1 MNGVQLW
8 GRILTVEYSRSY
20 PKSSVCTRF
29 HFLPQSQSCFGIR
42 LSPFCVTSVLDFS
55 RYHTVID
62 DGFTRNP
69 DCTRS
74 LACLFFVHH
83 RRCTKLPDCSQFFCA
98 GAQLQYSTE
107 ASREMALRSILNP
120 VQTALWPT
128 MTPSAPVIPPRSRSF
143 SSSARSSS
151 RSTDRCSS
159 SSSSYCSRRYSPGSR
174 SRSSCSRRS
183 CSCCSRS
190 RERRRR
196 STIDSRSHSRRSVSS
211 RGARRSVS
219 GSIDRKSRRK
229 PRSTG
234 PTSEGEVTDF
244 DDDDLSGSDTSLGDI
259 PDSVVIAA
267 NLMHSPPSSVSLYS
281 ASSRS
286 SSFSTPRKRKRSKEG
301 KRCRSRFSSR
311 YSSTRSSTGASR
323 HSRRR

>member
-1 MNGVQLW
+1 MIARPRNSIHIKNLPDEITYNDVWTEFKKLGDIVNVTIPVDVNTAKAKGYAFVEYSDCQNAAKAITVMNGVQLW

-20 PKSSVCTRF
+20 PKT
-29 HFLPQSQSCFGIR
+29 
-42 LSPFCVTSVLDFS
+42 
-55 RYHTVID
+55 
-62 DGFTRNP
+62 
-69 DCTRS
+69 
-74 LACLFFVHH
+74 
-83 RRCTKLPDCSQFFCA
+83 
-98 GAQLQYSTE
+98 
-107 ASREMALRSILNP
+107 SREMALRSILNP